1 MNLHEN
7 KRLFKDAVLAA
18 SEFLDISPVYIE
30 KDYWITRSLKLLAH
44 NETAGKAVFKG
55 GSSLSKGY
63 RIGNRFSEDIDI
75 AVSDEDIVSGNKLK
89 TLIKKIAKDM
99 TLGMEEVVFPG
110 VTSKGSRYYK
120 ALYAYPDIL
129 GKAFKGAVGKGQLMV
144 KINSFAN
151 PRRYVSKEV
160 DCFIREFLRA
170 TGHDDVIGEYGLEP
184 FALNVLDKRQTL
196 IEKLAALIRFSFSD
210 NYIYDLAA
218 KIRHFHDL
226 HFLLRHRFHRAHV
239 VCDLLRCTHTGK
251 DGLHLRQALC
261 EAHRLKSGGIVT
273 DGAQQLFRFC
283 RYIGQPSALYRLH
296 NDHIL
301 AVLHGDVV
309 AGLGEDA
316 GGFPVQIIDLQQHAI
331 RLGMGGEDLLQQLRG
346 VVEGKADALGFA
358 GTLKLLQKFK
368 LILLAGEAVMIA
380 ALPVEHIGVKIIHTA
395 ALSRFFKIAE
405 AVLIAFRHIA
415 GQLGGQFKCLSGIAG
430 GEGLAD
436 GDLAFTVQIG
446 VGSIEAPSAGG
457 DKIIHHFIQHFIV
470 DGITFVGQPQ
480 ESETQLV
487 HNCSSCFFLFD
498 YRGCS

>member
-7 KRLFKDAVLAA
+7 KSLFKDAVLAA

-44 NETAGKAVFKG
+44 NETACKAVFKG

-129 GKAFKGAVGKGQLMV
+129 GKAFRGTVGKGQLMV

-160 DCFIREFLRA
+160 DCFIREFLSA
-170 TGHDDVIGEYGLEP
+170 TGHNDIIGEYGLEP

-226 HFLLRHRFHRAHV
+226 HFLLQDKECGAYIASEQFRKDFAAMLEHDRAIFNKP
-239 VCDLLRCTHTGK
+239 DGWNSREIGESPLLTDFEGVWFS
-251 DGLHLRQALC
+251 LRETYKREIPAITF
-261 EAHRLKSGGIVT
+261 SGVP
-273 DGAQQLFRFC
+273 QE
-283 RYIGQPSALYRLH
+283 
-296 NDHIL
+296 ND
-301 AVLHGDVV
+301 V
-309 AGLGEDA
+309 AES
-316 GGFPVQIIDLQQHAI
+316 F
-331 RLGMGGEDLLQQLRG
+331 
-346 VVEGKADALGFA
+346 K
-358 GTLKLLQKFK
+358 KLL
-368 LILLAGEAVMIA
+368 
-380 ALPVEHIGVKIIHTA
+380 
-395 ALSRFFKIAE
+395 
-405 AVLIAFRHIA
+405 
-415 GQLGGQFKCLSGIAG
+415 GQI
-430 GEGLAD
+430 
-436 GDLAFTVQIG
+436 
-446 VGSIEAPSAGG
+446 
-457 DKIIHHFIQHFIV
+457 
-470 DGITFVGQPQ
+470 
-480 ESETQLV
+480 
-487 HNCSSCFFLFD
+487 
-498 YRGCS
+498 

>member
-75 AVSDEDIVSGNKLK
+75 AVSDEDIESGNKLK
-89 TLIKKIAKDM
+89 ALIKKIAKDM

-120 ALYAYPDIL
+120 ALYAYPNIL
-129 GKAFKGAVGKGQLMV
+129 GKAFRGTVGKGQLMV

-170 TGHDDVIGEYGLEP
+170 TGHDDIIGEYGLEP

-226 HFLLRHRFHRAHV
+226 HFLLQDKECGAYIASEQFRA
-239 VCDLLRCTHTGK
+239 D
-251 DGLHLRQALC
+251 
-261 EAHRLKSGGIVT
+261 
-273 DGAQQLFRFC
+273 F
-283 RYIGQPSALYRLH
+283 
-296 NDHIL
+296 
-301 AVLHGDVV
+301 
-309 AGLGEDA
+309 
-316 GGFPVQIIDLQQHAI
+316 
-331 RLGMGGEDLLQQLRG
+331 
-346 VVEGKADALGFA
+346 
-358 GTLKLLQKFK
+358 
-368 LILLAGEAVMIA
+368 A
-380 ALPVEHIGVKIIHTA
+380 ALLEHDRAIFNKPDGWNSRDIGESPLLTD
-395 ALSRFFKIAE
+395 F
-405 AVLIAFRHIA
+405 
-415 GQLGGQFKCLSGIAG
+415 
-430 GEGLAD
+430 EGVWCSLRETYKREIPA
-436 GDLAFTVQIG
+436 
-446 VGSIEAPSAGG
+446 
-457 DKIIHHFIQHFIV
+457 
-470 DGITFVGQPQ
+470 ITFSGVPQ
-480 ESETQLV
+480 ENDVAESFKSILTML
-487 HNCSSCFFLFD
+487 
-498 YRGCS
+498 